1 MDTNQA
7 NDQASSCRATPT
19 LPRHMGLF
27 EVRSQRQ
34 NSETQ
39 IAALIAITVHGPT
52 PPKGGALRQQSG
64 DDSTPEPYY
73 AHQGSENV
81 LTYLAASHPRTHGAS
96 RCCQ

>member
-7 NDQASSCRATPT
+7 NDQASPCRATPT
-19 LPRHMGLF
+19 LPRHMGLY
-27 EVRSQRQ
+27 EVWSQRQ
-34 NSETQ
+34 SSETQ
-39 IAALIAITVHGPT
+39 IVALIAITGHCPT

-81 LTYLAASHPRTHGAS
+81 LTYLAATHPRTPGAS
-96 RCCQ
+96 RSCQ